1 MFFMTPRRVASPRL
15 ARRVAF
21 ALRRVELSRRRPH
34 SKSARSSSSSSS
46 TANQLRHKQ
55 RPRATTLTAAATEAA
70 TATDKAKRA
79 FLYFGQQESRAHAR
93 QTYALFGST
102 IKCLIKP
109 FRLVPCRRAS
119 KIEELIKCA
128 RRLERECC
136 I

>member
-34 SKSARSSSSSSS
+34 SKSTRSSS

-79 FLYFGQQESRAHAR
+79 FYIL
-93 QTYALFGST
+93 
-102 IKCLIKP
+102 
-109 FRLVPCRRAS
+109 AS
-119 KIEELIKCA
+119 KRAERMPGKLM
-128 RRLERECC
+128 RSLDRL
-136 I
+136 

>member
-34 SKSARSSSSSSS
+34 SKSARSSSSS

-109 FRLVPCRRAS
+109 FRLVPCKRAS
-119 KIEELIKCA
+119 KIEELIKCV
-128 RRLERECC
+128 RRLERKCC